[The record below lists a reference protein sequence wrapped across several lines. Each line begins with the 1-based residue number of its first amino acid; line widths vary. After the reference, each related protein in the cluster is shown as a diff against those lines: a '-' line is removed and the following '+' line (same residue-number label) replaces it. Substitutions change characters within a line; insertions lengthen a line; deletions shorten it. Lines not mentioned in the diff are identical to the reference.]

1 MKSPNMFL
9 SDSGPRTVLGTEDFQ
24 ETESVCPSDSI
35 SERERG
41 RKREREREREKN
53 RRKRKR
59 REKEEREK
67 GEKIDNG

>member
-35 SERERG
+35 SERERERERG
-41 RKREREREREKN
+41 SERERERV
-53 RRKRKR
+53 
-59 REKEEREK
+59 RERVIESMCGERER
-67 GEKIDNG
+67 